1 VFFTVVLTVT
11 VVIVS
16 LALGLGISLLL
27 NRNFFGR
34 GIVRTFMITPFL
46 IVPVAAALLWI
57 HAIYN
62 PVYGLLNGLLTLV
75 GGPQPDWITDFPR
88 LAIEVQLI
96 WYWTPFMT
104 LILLAGLQSRPG
116 DVLEAAN
123 VDGANSWQTF
133 RFITM
138 PHMRRYLELGGLL
151 GSIYVIQTF
160 DTVFVMT
167 AGSLGTANLPF
178 TVYETLYSAQDYGLA
193 SARDRGSLI
202 IIATF
207 LLRTVSSLF
216 ERKHDH
222 RTRSPPHRYRK
233 AKRRSSLHREHGSR
247 TGNTVAGLAAWII
260 GIPFFFPVWMVL
272 TSLHSE
278 ANASTNPPSFFAPL
292 TLRIPSFRRI
302 LGRQPRPPLINSANA
317 SIVSTIRDHPRD
329 TGGVRCRSSRSR
341 SGPTRCSSSGQQ
353 DAAGRSRAA
362 PALHH
367 C

>member
-1 VFFTVVLTVT
+1 MATTTATPADTRAEAKAAKKKKKEPKASFNERWLNKQGWTRRFPLLPALVFIIILTQIPFLATIIISFMNWQANYPNEIFFGTLNNYATVFTDPALRSSVFFTVVLTVT

-46 IVPVAAALLWI
+46 IVPVAAALLWK

-133 RFITM
+133 RFIM

-193 SARDRGSLI
+193 SAQGVVVVIFSI
-202 IIATF
+202 AIATF
-207 LLRTVSSLF
+207 LLRTVSTLF
-216 ERKHDH
+216 EE
-222 RTRSPPHRYRK
+222 S
-233 AKRRSSLHREHGSR
+233 
-247 TGNTVAGLAAWII
+247 
-260 GIPFFFPVWMVL
+260 
-272 TSLHSE
+272 
-278 ANASTNPPSFFAPL
+278 
-292 TLRIPSFRRI
+292 
-302 LGRQPRPPLINSANA
+302 
-317 SIVSTIRDHPRD
+317 
-329 TGGVRCRSSRSR
+329 
-341 SGPTRCSSSGQQ
+341 
-353 DAAGRSRAA
+353 
-362 PALHH
+362 
-367 C
+367 

>member
-1 VFFTVVLTVT
+1 MATTTATPLDTKAEAKAAKKNKKKEPKPSFNERWLNKQGWVRRFPLLPALVFTIILTQIPFLATLIISFMNWQANYPNEIFFGTLNNYVTVFTDPALRASVFFTVVLTVT

-46 IVPVAAALLWI
+46 IVPVAAALLWK

-88 LAIEVQLI
+88 FAIEVQLI

-116 DVLEAAN
+116 DVLEAAS

-133 RFITM
+133 RWITM

-151 GSIYVIQTF
+151 GSIYVLQTF

-193 SARDRGSLI
+193 SAQGVVVVIFSI
-202 IIATF
+202 AIATF
-207 LLRTVSSLF
+207 LLRTVSTLF
-216 ERKHDH
+216 EE
-222 RTRSPPHRYRK
+222 S
-233 AKRRSSLHREHGSR
+233 
-247 TGNTVAGLAAWII
+247 
-260 GIPFFFPVWMVL
+260 
-272 TSLHSE
+272 
-278 ANASTNPPSFFAPL
+278 
-292 TLRIPSFRRI
+292 
-302 LGRQPRPPLINSANA
+302 
-317 SIVSTIRDHPRD
+317 
-329 TGGVRCRSSRSR
+329 
-341 SGPTRCSSSGQQ
+341 
-353 DAAGRSRAA
+353 
-362 PALHH
+362 
-367 C
+367 

>member
-1 VFFTVVLTVT
+1 MAHMATATATPLDTKAEAKAAKKKEPKPSFNERWMDKKGWVRRFPLLPALVFTIILTQIPFIATIIISFMNWQANYPNEIFFGTLKNYATVFTDPALRSSVFFTVVLTVT

-16 LALGLGISLLL
+16 LAIGLGISLLL

-34 GIVRTFMITPFL
+34 GAVRTMMITPFL
-46 IVPVAAALLWI
+46 IVPVAAALLWK

-62 PVYGLLNGLLTLV
+62 PVYGLLNGMLTLL
-75 GGPQPDWITDFPR
+75 GIEAQPDWITDFPR

-116 DVLEAAN
+116 DVLEAAS

-133 RFITM
+133 RWITM

-193 SARDRGSLI
+193 SAQGVVVVIFSI
-202 IIATF
+202 AIATF
-207 LLRTVSSLF
+207 LLRTVSTLF
-216 ERKHDH
+216 EE
-222 RTRSPPHRYRK
+222 S
-233 AKRRSSLHREHGSR
+233 
-247 TGNTVAGLAAWII
+247 
-260 GIPFFFPVWMVL
+260 
-272 TSLHSE
+272 
-278 ANASTNPPSFFAPL
+278 
-292 TLRIPSFRRI
+292 
-302 LGRQPRPPLINSANA
+302 
-317 SIVSTIRDHPRD
+317 
-329 TGGVRCRSSRSR
+329 
-341 SGPTRCSSSGQQ
+341 
-353 DAAGRSRAA
+353 
-362 PALHH
+362 
-367 C
+367 

>member
-1 VFFTVVLTVT
+1 MATTTATPLDTKAEAKAAKKNKKKEPKPSFNERWLNKQGWVRRFPLLPALVFTIILTQIPFLATLIISFMNWQANYPNEIFFGTLNNYVTVFTDPALRASVFFTVVLTVT

-46 IVPVAAALLWI
+46 IVPVAAALLWK

-88 LAIEVQLI
+88 FAIEVQLI

-133 RFITM
+133 RWITM

-151 GSIYVIQTF
+151 GSIYVLQTF

-167 AGSLGTANLPF
+167 AG
-178 TVYETLYSAQDYGLA
+178 
-193 SARDRGSLI
+193 
-202 IIATF
+202 
-207 LLRTVSSLF
+207 
-216 ERKHDH
+216 
-222 RTRSPPHRYRK
+222 
-233 AKRRSSLHREHGSR
+233 
-247 TGNTVAGLAAWII
+247 
-260 GIPFFFPVWMVL
+260 
-272 TSLHSE
+272 
-278 ANASTNPPSFFAPL
+278 
-292 TLRIPSFRRI
+292 
-302 LGRQPRPPLINSANA
+302 
-317 SIVSTIRDHPRD
+317 
-329 TGGVRCRSSRSR
+329 
-341 SGPTRCSSSGQQ
+341 
-353 DAAGRSRAA
+353 
-362 PALHH
+362 
-367 C
+367 

>member
-1 VFFTVVLTVT
+1 MPRMATATETPVETSTEAKAAKKKEPKLSFNERWLDKKGWVRRIPLLPALVFIIILTQIPFVATLIISFMNWQANYPNEIFFGTLNNYATVFTDPALRSSVFFTVVLTVT

-27 NRNFFGR
+27 NRSFFGR

-46 IVPVAAALLWI
+46 IVPVAAALLWK

-62 PVYGLLNGLLTLV
+62 PVYGLLNGILTWF

-88 LAIEVQLI
+88 LAIELQLI

-116 DVLEAAN
+116 DVLEAAA

-133 RFITM
+133 ANITM

-167 AGSLGTANLPF
+167 AGSLGTANLPY

-193 SARDRGSLI
+193 SAQGVVVVIFSI
-202 IIATF
+202 AIATF
-207 LLRTVSSLF
+207 LLRTVSTLF
-216 ERKHDH
+216 AEE
-222 RTRSPPHRYRK
+222 TR
-233 AKRRSSLHREHGSR
+233 
-247 TGNTVAGLAAWII
+247 
-260 GIPFFFPVWMVL
+260 
-272 TSLHSE
+272 
-278 ANASTNPPSFFAPL
+278 
-292 TLRIPSFRRI
+292 
-302 LGRQPRPPLINSANA
+302 
-317 SIVSTIRDHPRD
+317 
-329 TGGVRCRSSRSR
+329 
-341 SGPTRCSSSGQQ
+341 
-353 DAAGRSRAA
+353 
-362 PALHH
+362 
-367 C
+367 

>member
-1 VFFTVVLTVT
+1 MATTTATPLDTKAEAKAAKKNKKKEPKASFNERWLNKQGWVRRFPLLPALVFTIILTQIPFLATLIISFMNWQANYPNEIFFGTLNNYVTVFTDPALRASVFFTVVLTVT

-46 IVPVAAALLWI
+46 IVPVAAALLWK

-88 LAIEVQLI
+88 FAIEVQLI

-133 RFITM
+133 RWITM

-151 GSIYVIQTF
+151 GSIYVLQTF

-193 SARDRGSLI
+193 SAQGVVVVIFSI
-202 IIATF
+202 AIATF
-207 LLRTVSSLF
+207 LLRTVSTLF
-216 ERKHDH
+216 EE
-222 RTRSPPHRYRK
+222 S
-233 AKRRSSLHREHGSR
+233 
-247 TGNTVAGLAAWII
+247 
-260 GIPFFFPVWMVL
+260 
-272 TSLHSE
+272 
-278 ANASTNPPSFFAPL
+278 
-292 TLRIPSFRRI
+292 
-302 LGRQPRPPLINSANA
+302 
-317 SIVSTIRDHPRD
+317 
-329 TGGVRCRSSRSR
+329 
-341 SGPTRCSSSGQQ
+341 
-353 DAAGRSRAA
+353 
-362 PALHH
+362 
-367 C
+367 

>member
-1 VFFTVVLTVT
+1 MATTTATPLDTKAEAKAAKKNKKKEPKPSFNERWLNKQGWVRRFPLLPALVFTIILTQIPFLATLIISFMNWQANYPNEIFFGTLNNYVTVFTDPALRASVFFTVVLTVT

-46 IVPVAAALLWI
+46 IVPVAAALLWK

-88 LAIEVQLI
+88 FAIEVQLI

-133 RFITM
+133 RWITM

-151 GSIYVIQTF
+151 GSIYVLQTF

-193 SARDRGSLI
+193 SAQGVVVVIFSI
-202 IIATF
+202 AIATF
-207 LLRTVSSLF
+207 LLRTVSTLF
-216 ERKHDH
+216 AEENR
-222 RTRSPPHRYRK
+222 
-233 AKRRSSLHREHGSR
+233 
-247 TGNTVAGLAAWII
+247 
-260 GIPFFFPVWMVL
+260 
-272 TSLHSE
+272 
-278 ANASTNPPSFFAPL
+278 
-292 TLRIPSFRRI
+292 
-302 LGRQPRPPLINSANA
+302 
-317 SIVSTIRDHPRD
+317 
-329 TGGVRCRSSRSR
+329 
-341 SGPTRCSSSGQQ
+341 
-353 DAAGRSRAA
+353 
-362 PALHH
+362 
-367 C
+367 

>member
-1 VFFTVVLTVT
+1 MATTTATPLDTKAEAKAAKKKEPKPSFNDRWLDKKGWGRRVPLLPALVFIIILTQIPFLATLIISFMNWEANYPNEIAFGTLNNYVQVFTDPALRSSVGFTIVLTVT
-11 VVIVS
+11 VVLVS
-16 LALGLGISLLL
+16 LVLGLSISLLL

-34 GIVRTFMITPFL
+34 GIVRTMMITPFL
-46 IVPVAAALLWI
+46 IVPVAAALLWK

-123 VDGANSWQTF
+123 VDGASAWQTF

-178 TVYETLYSAQDYGLA
+178 TVYETLYSAQNYGLA
-193 SARDRGSLI
+193 SAQGVVVVIFSI
-202 IIATF
+202 AIATF
-207 LLRTVSSLF
+207 LLRTVSTLF
-216 ERKHDH
+216 EE
-222 RTRSPPHRYRK
+222 S
-233 AKRRSSLHREHGSR
+233 
-247 TGNTVAGLAAWII
+247 
-260 GIPFFFPVWMVL
+260 
-272 TSLHSE
+272 
-278 ANASTNPPSFFAPL
+278 
-292 TLRIPSFRRI
+292 
-302 LGRQPRPPLINSANA
+302 
-317 SIVSTIRDHPRD
+317 
-329 TGGVRCRSSRSR
+329 
-341 SGPTRCSSSGQQ
+341 
-353 DAAGRSRAA
+353 
-362 PALHH
+362 
-367 C
+367 

>member
-1 VFFTVVLTVT
+1 MATTTATPLDTKAEAKAAKKKEPKPSFNERWLDKKGWWRRFPLLPALVFIIILTQIPFLATLIISFMNWEANYPNEIAFGTLNNYVQVFTDPALRSSVGFTIVLTVT
-11 VVIVS
+11 VVLVS
-16 LALGLGISLLL
+16 LVLGLSISLLL

-34 GIVRTFMITPFL
+34 GIVRTMMITPFL
-46 IVPVAAALLWI
+46 IVPVAAALLWK

-123 VDGANSWQTF
+123 VDGASAWQTF

-178 TVYETLYSAQDYGLA
+178 TVYETLYSAQNYGLA
-193 SARDRGSLI
+193 SAQGVVVVIFSI
-202 IIATF
+202 AIATF
-207 LLRTVSSLF
+207 LLRTVSTLF
-216 ERKHDH
+216 EE
-222 RTRSPPHRYRK
+222 S
-233 AKRRSSLHREHGSR
+233 
-247 TGNTVAGLAAWII
+247 
-260 GIPFFFPVWMVL
+260 
-272 TSLHSE
+272 
-278 ANASTNPPSFFAPL
+278 
-292 TLRIPSFRRI
+292 
-302 LGRQPRPPLINSANA
+302 
-317 SIVSTIRDHPRD
+317 
-329 TGGVRCRSSRSR
+329 
-341 SGPTRCSSSGQQ
+341 
-353 DAAGRSRAA
+353 
-362 PALHH
+362 
-367 C
+367 

>member
-1 VFFTVVLTVT
+1 MATTTATPLDTKAEAKAAKKKEPKPSFNERWLDKKGWGRRVPLLPALVFIIILTQIPFLATLIISFMNWEANYPNEIAFGTLNNYVQVFTDPALRSSVGFTIVLTVT
-11 VVIVS
+11 VVLVS
-16 LALGLGISLLL
+16 LVLGLSISLLL

-34 GIVRTFMITPFL
+34 GIVRTMMITPFL
-46 IVPVAAALLWI
+46 IVPVAAALLWK

-123 VDGANSWQTF
+123 VDGASAWQTF

-178 TVYETLYSAQDYGLA
+178 TVYETLYSAQNYGLA
-193 SARDRGSLI
+193 SAQGVVVVIFSI
-202 IIATF
+202 AIATF
-207 LLRTVSSLF
+207 LLRTVSTLF
-216 ERKHDH
+216 E
-222 RTRSPPHRYRK
+222 
-233 AKRRSSLHREHGSR
+233 
-247 TGNTVAGLAAWII
+247 
-260 GIPFFFPVWMVL
+260 
-272 TSLHSE
+272 E
-278 ANASTNPPSFFAPL
+278 A
-292 TLRIPSFRRI
+292 
-302 LGRQPRPPLINSANA
+302 
-317 SIVSTIRDHPRD
+317 
-329 TGGVRCRSSRSR
+329 
-341 SGPTRCSSSGQQ
+341 
-353 DAAGRSRAA
+353 
-362 PALHH
+362 
-367 C
+367 

>member
-1 VFFTVVLTVT
+1 VL
-11 VVIVS
+11 VS

-27 NRNFFGR
+27 NRKFLGR
-34 GIVRTFMITPFL
+34 GIVRTMMITPFL
-46 IVPVAAALLWI
+46 IVPVAAALLWK

-62 PVYGLLNGLLTLV
+62 PIYGLLNGLLTMV
-75 GGPQPDWITDFPR
+75 GVEVQPDWITDFPR

-116 DVLEAAN
+116 DILEAAN

-193 SARDRGSLI
+193 SAQGVVVVIFSI
-202 IIATF
+202 AIATF
-207 LLRTVSSLF
+207 LLRTVSTLF
-216 ERKHDH
+216 EE
-222 RTRSPPHRYRK
+222 S
-233 AKRRSSLHREHGSR
+233 
-247 TGNTVAGLAAWII
+247 
-260 GIPFFFPVWMVL
+260 
-272 TSLHSE
+272 
-278 ANASTNPPSFFAPL
+278 
-292 TLRIPSFRRI
+292 
-302 LGRQPRPPLINSANA
+302 
-317 SIVSTIRDHPRD
+317 
-329 TGGVRCRSSRSR
+329 
-341 SGPTRCSSSGQQ
+341 
-353 DAAGRSRAA
+353 
-362 PALHH
+362 
-367 C
+367 